1 MARRRTGRR
10 HSPDEAG
17 WRQHRILAIFSWAN
31 IETSDGNFEFDWL
44 DRVID
49 KLYKAGI
56 AVDLASA
63 TASPPMWLTSAHPE
77 VLRRDEQGH
86 VIWPGARQH
95 WRPTS
100 PTFRTYALRLCR
112 EMAEHYKDNPAIVSW
127 HVGNEYGCHN
137 YFDYSDD
144 AVQAFREW
152 CRDRYGTIDKVNA
165 AWGTNFWSQRLN
177 SFEEILPPRYVGGE
191 GNFTNPG
198 RLLDFKHF
206 CSDALKEFFC
216 AERDVLSEVT
226 PNIPLTTN
234 FMVSASQNTLDYDD
248 WAHEVDFVSNDH
260 YFTPGSWHIDELA
273 YSASWWTA
281 SQGRSAVSSWS
292 NPPPQS
298 IGARSTP
305 QG

>member
-1 MARRRTGRR
+1 MSAST
-10 HSPDEAG
+10 
-17 WRQHRILAIFSWAN
+17 QHRAHRWPQPLPGNDRKIWFGADYNPDQWPEDVQDEDIRLMKQAGVNIVSLAIFSWAN

-165 AWGTNFWSQRLN
+165 AWGTNFWSPTTQLLRGDPAAALCGRRRQ
-177 SFEEILPPRYVGGE
+177 LHQ
-191 GNFTNPG
+191 PG
-198 RLLDFKHF
+198 APARFQALLLGRAQGVLLRRTRRAVR
-206 CSDALKEFFC
+206 SDAE
-216 AERDVLSEVT
+216 
-226 PNIPLTTN
+226 
-234 FMVSASQNTLDYDD
+234 
-248 WAHEVDFVSNDH
+248 
-260 YFTPGSWHIDELA
+260 
-273 YSASWWTA
+273 YSAHHQFHGERVA
-281 SQGRSAVSSWS
+281 EH
-292 NPPPQS
+292 
-298 IGARSTP
+298 ARLR
-305 QG
+305 